1 MAKKYVKRAELIV
14 ENNDLMATNKKLM
27 AENKKL
33 MKKLEALQNGKAEK
47 DVKAPKPAQTKKNS
61 KKDAE
66 ILTITLDEAVEEV
79 KKPDVVDDKP
89 KKMKVPWVT
98 KAQYG
103 EVAKDV
109 KEAMYTEAKASG
121 IYWSKADYIAEFKDR
136 VNTKLIEKYAKKEDE
151 KNA

>member
-14 ENNDLMATNKKLM
+14 ENNDLVATNKKLM

-33 MKKLEALQNGKAEK
+33 MAKLEALQNGKAEK
-47 DVKAPKPAQTKKNS
+47 DVKAPKPNGKTKKND

-66 ILTITLDEAVEEV
+66 PVAVE
-79 KKPDVVDDKP
+79 DKP
-89 KKMKVPWVT
+89 VADTKKVKVPWVT

-121 IYWSKADYIAEFKDR
+121 IYWNKADYMVEFKKR
-136 VNTKLIEKYAKKEDE
+136 VDMKLIEKYAKKEDE

>member
-47 DVKAPKPAQTKKNS
+47 DVKAPKPNGKTKKNS

-66 ILTITLDEAVEEV
+66 MLTITLDEEV
-79 KKPDVVDDKP
+79 KKPDVVKDKP
-89 KKMKVPWVT
+89 KKVKVPWVT

-121 IYWSKADYIAEFKDR
+121 IYWNKADYMVEFKKR
-136 VNTKLIEKYAKKEDE
+136 VDMKLIEKYAKKEDE